1 MKNKLSDINNN
12 FNKTIG
18 EDKER
23 ISVSDLSI
31 KDDGEFS
38 LVSKYKSDK
47 EVKSV
52 SWGSENVS
60 VGWLKSN

>member
-12 FNKTIG
+12 FNETIG

-23 ISVSDLSI
+23 ISVSDVSI

-52 SWGSENVS
+52 SWGS
-60 VGWLKSN
+60 